1 MTTVVNNE
9 NGRGRN
15 ITPKFG
21 ENNKKLEVGKLL
33 TDNKLER
40 RYGPVMAA
48 CMVVGIVIG
57 SGVFLK
63 TRDVLRN
70 TGGSVALGVLAW
82 IIGGVVMLVCAY
94 TFAGLATRY
103 ERAGGVIDYSE
114 MLVGERYAYAFGWFL
129 STVYYPSMAS
139 VVAWSAARYT
149 LALFG
154 NGDSAGGLCISLAA
168 LYLVLSYAVN
178 ILSPRI
184 AGRLQVSTTVVK
196 LVPLFVMAVVGTAI
210 GISRGG
216 AADALPM
223 PDGAGTSGVFGA
235 VVSAAFAYEGWIIA
249 TSINAEIRDS
259 KRNLPRALLF
269 GTLVIIFVYVF
280 FFIGLSGAASVDEL
294 IEFGVTRAFT
304 NLLGAAGGTILNA
317 MIVVSCLGTLNGLM
331 LASVRSMYAIA
342 VRGRGPGTA
351 AFAEVSRSS
360 NMPVNS
366 GVVGLLVCVLW
377 FFYFYG
383 ANVAPGGS
391 VFGPFTFDSSELPI
405 VTIYAMYI
413 PIFVSLAA
421 RTSERGGLR
430 GRLMPALAI
439 VASLFMVFAAVY
451 AHGVLPYKAA
461 ASEGRFALPVLFY
474 GIILAIIM
482 LVGMLFYEPRTRG
495 GETVENRAKADP
507 V

>member
-1 MTTVVNNE
+1 MLSKN
-9 NGRGRN
+9 
-15 ITPKFG
+15 
-21 ENNKKLEVGKLL
+21 
-33 TDNKLER
+33 
-40 RYGPVMAA
+40 
-48 CMVVGIVIG
+48 
-57 SGVFLK
+57 S
-63 TRDVLRN
+63 N

-331 LASVRSMYAIA
+331 LASVRSMYAIHNRQDRYNQMHNLCCPHRA
-342 VRGRGPGTA
+342 MQPQHTIWHHRSDWCA
-351 AFAEVSRSS
+351 DDSRSCLHS
-360 NMPVNS
+360 VQPQL
-366 GVVGLLVCVLW
+366 VV
-377 FFYFYG
+377 
-383 ANVAPGGS
+383 PS
-391 VFGPFTFDSSELPI
+391 RQQPFQ
-405 VTIYAMYI
+405 
-413 PIFVSLAA
+413 
-421 RTSERGGLR
+421 
-430 GRLMPALAI
+430 GRQQ
-439 VASLFMVFAAVY
+439 
-451 AHGVLPYKAA
+451 
-461 ASEGRFALPVLFY
+461 
-474 GIILAIIM
+474 
-482 LVGMLFYEPRTRG
+482 
-495 GETVENRAKADP
+495 
-507 V
+507 

>member
-184 AGRLQVSTTVVK
+184 AGRLQVSTTASNKGMTV
-196 LVPLFVMAVVGTAI
+196 
-210 GISRGG
+210 SSGG
-216 AADALPM
+216 ND
-223 PDGAGTSGVFGA
+223 
-235 VVSAAFAYEGWIIA
+235 
-249 TSINAEIRDS
+249 
-259 KRNLPRALLF
+259 
-269 GTLVIIFVYVF
+269 
-280 FFIGLSGAASVDEL
+280 
-294 IEFGVTRAFT
+294 
-304 NLLGAAGGTILNA
+304 
-317 MIVVSCLGTLNGLM
+317 
-331 LASVRSMYAIA
+331 
-342 VRGRGPGTA
+342 
-351 AFAEVSRSS
+351 
-360 NMPVNS
+360 
-366 GVVGLLVCVLW
+366 
-377 FFYFYG
+377 
-383 ANVAPGGS
+383 
-391 VFGPFTFDSSELPI
+391 
-405 VTIYAMYI
+405 
-413 PIFVSLAA
+413 
-421 RTSERGGLR
+421 
-430 GRLMPALAI
+430 
-439 VASLFMVFAAVY
+439 
-451 AHGVLPYKAA
+451 
-461 ASEGRFALPVLFY
+461 
-474 GIILAIIM
+474 
-482 LVGMLFYEPRTRG
+482 
-495 GETVENRAKADP
+495 
-507 V
+507 